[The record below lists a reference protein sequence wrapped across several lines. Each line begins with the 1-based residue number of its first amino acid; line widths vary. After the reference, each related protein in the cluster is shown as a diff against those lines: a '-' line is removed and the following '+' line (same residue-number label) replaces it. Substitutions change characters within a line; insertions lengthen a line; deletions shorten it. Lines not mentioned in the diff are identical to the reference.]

1 MRFSGISARW
11 NTRYPIGNG
20 GYVPG
25 SARNWT
31 ALRVPQILYG
41 LGLRSKKSAVEKLK
55 GHADRVEK
63 VAIGTIGIPVNFL
76 SRYLIDIQ
84 SPSLKSST

>member
-1 MRFSGISARW
+1 M
-11 NTRYPIGNG
+11 
-20 GYVPG
+20 
-25 SARNWT
+25 
-31 ALRVPQILYG
+31 
-41 LGLRSKKSAVEKLK
+41 AVEKLK

-84 SPSLKSST
+84 SPSLKSSM